1 MSDILRTVGQR
12 IGQELAL
19 ELRDETDDKEVWN
32 KLTKQWSDL
41 GMGEISF
48 DSIPPNVVTV
58 NDSKNC
64 ERDPALVRYY
74 AIWTKAF

>member
-19 ELRDETDDKEVWN
+19 ELRDETDDKEFWN

-48 DSIPPNVVTV
+48 DSIPLM
-58 NDSKNC
+58 S
-64 ERDPALVRYY
+64 LL
-74 AIWTKAF
+74 